1 MKFEE
6 VMYEFTKWIWYLQTH
21 RKYKIP
27 PKELNK
33 AIGQL
38 ISYSGTSHFEKNA
51 LMMAMN
57 TIIRLEDEEMT
68 GCSNGCVLALRI
80 DKKAGM

>member
-1 MKFEE
+1 MKFKE

-21 RKYKIP
+21 SKYKMP
-27 PKELNK
+27 PQELNK
-33 AIGQL
+33 AIGRL
-38 ISYSGTSHFEKNA
+38 ISYAGTSYVEKNA
-51 LMMAMN
+51 LMARN

-80 DKKAGM
+80 DKKA